1 MNNLEKLNKALSTE
15 KSNWEAEARWR
26 AANEDWLS
34 VSFDIAVRVLDT
46 LQAKGMTQKELAD
59 KMGVSPQFVNKVV
72 KGQENLSLE
81 TIAKLSRAL
90 GVSLIEV
97 PESEETADIVF
108 STQQAYEFS
117 SMLPV
122 VSTIV
127 TSSWQEFLAHS
138 ILMPE
143 RSFAARQTLMYV
155 NESEDEYKMP
165 A

>member
-1 MNNLEKLNKALSTE
+1 MNNLEKLNKALSKE
-15 KSNWEAEARWR
+15 KSTWEAEARWR

-97 PESEETADIVF
+97 ANEKKAPDFVF
-108 STQQAYEFS
+108 G
-117 SMLPV
+117 V
-122 VSTIV
+122 
-127 TSSWQEFLAHS
+127 
-138 ILMPE
+138 E
-143 RSFAARQTLMYV
+143 RSVLIRGILPGVGLGTIEGSLELTRSSVLFKDTSIVNAQNFFSV
-155 NESEDEYKMP
+155 NEQRERYRKL